1 MRVNMSR
8 KLIAVNGKSCYTIEV
23 GRTTKGHTALA
34 TRTPFLNLS
43 RNLSR
48 SDKPM
53 AIIAYV
59 HISATSGQNTSIPL
73 SSPTLNTVKHTA
85 SAKAVL

>member
-1 MRVNMSR
+1 
-8 KLIAVNGKSCYTIEV
+8 
-23 GRTTKGHTALA
+23 
-34 TRTPFLNLS
+34 
-43 RNLSR
+43 
-48 SDKPM
+48 M

-73 SSPTLNTVKHTA
+73 SSPNLNTVKHTA